1 MKEVHSRLTDEEM
14 EFVDKIKKKYQIKS
28 QSNTV
33 KFIIQNALNEDEN
46 PDQKYKDLFDQ
57 NEENWSR
64 VFEILDEQTKT
75 IQALISYL
83 TEE

>member
-1 MKEVHSRLTDEEM
+1 MKEVHSRLSEEEM

>member
-64 VFEILDEQTKT
+64 VFEILDDQTKT

>member
-46 PDQKYKDLFDQ
+46 PDQKYRDLLRQ
-57 NEENWSR
+57 N
-64 VFEILDEQTKT
+64 D
-75 IQALISYL
+75 
-83 TEE
+83 

>member
-1 MKEVHSRLTDEEM
+1 MKEVHSRLSEEEM
-14 EFVDKIKKKYQIKS
+14 EFIDKIKKKYQIKS